1 MKYQRTVAIAVAAVA
16 AATILAS
23 ALYAGDKQD
32 RQDKKRAPREAT
44 LTGRVIDLHCYMTEQ
59 FPSADA
65 VKCTREC
72 IRVGV
77 PAALE
82 TDDGLIIIGKGPKG
96 PARDIAPLALQD
108 VELKGKLYE
117 RHGLRYIDVIS
128 AKATKKPP
136 AVEEEFETDEPET
149 NDWESD
155 ELDDP
160 SPHEPDPYDP
170 DDFDE

>member
-32 RQDKKRAPREAT
+32 RQDKKRAPREVT
-44 LTGRVIDLHCYMTEQ
+44 LTGKVVDLHCYMTER

-65 VKCTREC
+65 VKSTREC
-72 IRVGV
+72 LRVGV

-96 PARDIAPLALQD
+96 PAQDIAPLALQN

-117 RHGLRYIDVIS
+117 RHGLRYIDVVS
-128 AKATKKPP
+128 AKAAKKTPP
-136 AVEEEFETDEPET
+136 VKEEAETDED
-149 NDWESD
+149 DWESD
-155 ELDDP
+155 EPDDP

-170 DDFDE
+170 DDPDE